1 VQRAELR
8 DDKEQEEHAQQAG
21 NEQVLSPLPLPPSAQ
36 RE

>member
-8 DDKEQEEHAQQAG
+8 DDEEQEEHAEQAG
-21 NEQVLSPLPLPPSAQ
+21 NEQVLSSLPLPSPAQ